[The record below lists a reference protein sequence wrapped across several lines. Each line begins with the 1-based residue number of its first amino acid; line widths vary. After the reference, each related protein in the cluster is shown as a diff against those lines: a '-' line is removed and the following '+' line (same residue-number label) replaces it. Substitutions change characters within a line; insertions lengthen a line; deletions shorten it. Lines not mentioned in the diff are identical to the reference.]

1 MNETDIRRSLVIPM
15 YRESARLPRTL
26 ALLATSGL
34 NQPGTELIFVD
45 DGSGDDTPDVA
56 ALRAEQHG
64 LRATVLRLDRNR
76 GKGAAVALGLL
87 SARGPARAFVDA
99 DLSADPA
106 DVVRCFEL
114 IEADAA
120 DVVVATRTHPDS
132 RIEAR
137 GPRYRKVW
145 GWGYNSILRALRMTE
160 LGDTQCGLKGFSASS
175 AESLFSELQTDGFAF
190 DIEILYRAERLGLR
204 VIELPVAWT
213 HVDASRVRAIR
224 DVPKML
230 IDSIQVWRRL
240 RHLPAEGSHSART
253 ARHQEPTGMRVG
265 PDVLHGFRR
274 IDV

>member
-15 YRESARLPRTL
+15 YRETTRIPRTI
-26 ALLATSGL
+26 ALLAASGL
-34 NQPGTELIFVD
+34 NQPDTELIFVD

-56 ALRAEQHG
+56 ARAADQHH
-64 LRATVLRLDRNR
+64 LTATVLRLDHNR

-87 SARGPARAFVDA
+87 NARGPARAFVDA
-99 DLSADPA
+99 DLSADAA

-114 IEADAA
+114 IEADVA

-145 GWGYNSILRALRMTE
+145 GWGYNSILRAMRMTE
-160 LGDTQCGLKGFSASS
+160 LGDTQCGLKGFSAGS
-175 AESLFSELQTDGFAF
+175 AASLFSELQTDGFAF
-190 DIEILYRAERLGLR
+190 DIEVLYRAQRLGLR
-204 VIELPVAWT
+204 VVELPVAWT

-230 IDSIQVWRRL
+230 VDSIQVWRRL
-240 RHLPAEGSHSART
+240 RRLPAGGPHAAR
-253 ARHQEPTGMRVG
+253 AAAQPAIRSPQLEQ
-265 PDVLHGFRR
+265 DVPKGVRR
-274 IDV
+274 IDA